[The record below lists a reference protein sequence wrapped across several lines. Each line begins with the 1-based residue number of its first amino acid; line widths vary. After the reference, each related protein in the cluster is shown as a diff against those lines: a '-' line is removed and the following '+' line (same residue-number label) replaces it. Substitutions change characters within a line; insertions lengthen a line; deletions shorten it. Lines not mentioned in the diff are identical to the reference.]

1 MYYILQ
7 DTPPTQRH
15 LWCNVTCMVTMYTV
29 GVSAV
34 GHGLRE
40 CSTALPA
47 GDLITRKELA
57 TPLSPSLSFVM

>member
-1 MYYILQ
+1 
-7 DTPPTQRH
+7 
-15 LWCNVTCMVTMYTV
+15 V

-40 CSTALPA
+40 CSTALQA

-57 TPLSPSLSFVM
+57 TPLSLPLYRYVVVTG